1 MVQIVC
7 SLISVGTL
15 ETMIMTETEGID
27 TDPVQSPRED
37 DGIIL
42 ALVHGHHLV
51 IGGASA
57 QVGLIWHLQVQLLCQ
72 VLQFQVCPFP
82 PLTSAI

>member
-1 MVQIVC
+1 
-7 SLISVGTL
+7 
-15 ETMIMTETEGID
+15 MIMTETEGID

-51 IGGASA
+51 IGG
-57 QVGLIWHLQVQLLCQ
+57 GLLL
-72 VLQFQVCPFP
+72 L
-82 PLTSAI
+82 L